1 MGALRKAT
9 QVRKRFE
16 AALRDIVWHGNQG
29 TARCPFHPDHRPS
42 FSINTK
48 LGVYFCHG
56 CKAKGTIADFERYI
70 FGSQRGPA
78 RKSSSNLSHQIGQHG
93 KPEKVEDVYQYEDSN
108 KCVIFEQV
116 RFKPKT
122 FRSRRPDGKGGWI
135 WNLQGVQRVLYRLP
149 DILKAG
155 KVYVAEGEKDANN
168 VAALTGCAGTTN
180 VGGAGKWQDEFSESL
195 KEKEVIILQDG
206 DEPGMKHALKVADSV
221 SKIAPSVKLLPP
233 FKHAKDISE
242 WIENGGTLKQLKK
255 IESRTPLFNPQSVAN
270 PTSMTEANA
279 GWQARPIRGALLVSL
294 VEQYFLDYIVLSP
307 GLPLVLSVWV
317 VGSYL
322 FDVFDSFPYLSVTS
336 PTKRCGKTRLGEL
349 IELLC
354 SRPQLTV
361 NLSEAAL
368 FRLIERDRPT
378 LIIDEAETLS
388 NPTSERS
395 QNLRSV
401 LQAGFR
407 KGAVVPRCVGKD
419 HDVKDFSV
427 FCPKVII
434 AIGALPDTLRDRS
447 VLVLMRRR
455 RQSEQVR
462 RFRRRLV
469 TDMLEGTSNLI
480 KVWCEKHRSTV
491 EEKYSGLDLGFLQDR
506 EADVWEPLFSILSVA
521 DPKRLGEMQEVA
533 LRLSKEKNALDVDD
547 SLGLRLLTDIRRIFA
562 KAKLRSLST
571 ADLMKDLQALPEN
584 SWEDVTPVKISRI
597 LRPFGIAPRQ
607 VWTEA
612 GRNLRGYDLED
623 FKQAFER
630 YL

>member
-1 MGALRKAT
+1 VGTTMKTAQA
-9 QVRKRFE
+9 RKRFE
-16 AALRDIVWHGNQG
+16 AALQDIAWNGNQG
-29 TARCPFHPDHRPS
+29 TARCPFHADRRPS
-42 FSINTK
+42 LSLNAE
-48 LGVYFCHG
+48 LGLFYCHG
-56 CKAKGTIADFERYI
+56 CGAKGTTSDFERRI
-70 FGSQRGPA
+70 SGICRRPAGTPISRANQKNGPQERTGTVA
-78 RKSSSNLSHQIGQHG
+78 A
-93 KPEKVEDVYQYEDSN
+93 VYQYKDAN
-108 KCVIFEQV
+108 QKVIFEQV
-116 RFKPKT
+116 RYKPKT
-122 FRSRRPDGKGGWI
+122 FRSRRPGGKGGWV
-135 WNLQGVQRVLYRLP
+135 WNLQGVQRVLYQLP
-149 DILKAG
+149 EILKAG
-155 KVYVAEGEKDANN
+155 KVYVVEGEKDADS
-168 VAALTGCAGTTN
+168 VTSLTGCPGTTN
-180 VGGAGKWQDEFSESL
+180 VGGAGKWRDELSESL
-195 KEKEVIILQDG
+195 ADKEIIILQDG
-206 DEPGMKHALKVADSV
+206 DEPGAKHALEVAASVCKVAR
-221 SKIAPSVKLLPP
+221 SVKLLAP
-233 FKHAKDISE
+233 FTDAKDISE
-242 WIENGGTLKQLKK
+242 WITNGGTRKQLEK
-255 IESRTPLFNPQSVAN
+255 IESRTPLFNPQSVAS
-270 PTSMTEANA
+270 PTSMTATNA
-279 GWQARPIRGALLVSL
+279 GWQAQPIRGALLVSL

-462 RFRRRLV
+462 RFRRRLA
-469 TDMLEGTSNLI
+469 TDMMEGTGNLI
-480 KVWCEKHRSTV
+480 KVWCEAHRPTV
-491 EEKYSGLDLGFLQDR
+491 EKRYVGFDLGFLQDR
-506 EADVWEPLFSILSVA
+506 EADVWEPLFAILSVA
-521 DPKRLGEMQEVA
+521 APERLDELKEVA

-547 SLGLRLLTDIRRIFA
+547 SLGLRLLTDIRRIFE
-562 KAKLRSLST
+562 KTKSKPLST
-571 ADLMKDLQALPEN
+571 SDLIKDLQALPES
-584 SWEDVTPVKISRI
+584 SWEDVTSVKIARI

-607 VWTEA
+607 LWTGA
-612 GRNLRGYDLED
+612 GRNLRGYDPED

>member
-1 MGALRKAT
+1 MAPPTRTAE
-9 QVRKRFE
+9 VRTRFE
-16 AALRDIVWHGNQG
+16 TVLQGIAWNGSQG
-29 TARCPFHPDHRPS
+29 TARCPFHADHRPS
-42 FSINTK
+42 LSVNAE
-48 LGVYFCHG
+48 LGLFYCHG
-56 CKAKGTIADFERYI
+56 CKAKGTTADFERRI
-70 FGSQRGPA
+70 LGIRQNSA
-78 RKSSSNLSHQIGQHG
+78 G
-93 KPEKVEDVYQYEDSN
+93 KRTPKQVLKNRPQPKTYTIEFTYPYRNAN
-108 KCVIFEQV
+108 KKVIFEQV

-122 FRSRRPDGKGGWI
+122 FRLRRPDGKGDWI
-135 WNLQGVQRVLYRLP
+135 WNFQGVKRVLYQLP
-149 DILKAG
+149 EVLEAG
-155 KVYVAEGEKDANN
+155 KVYVAEGEKDADS

-180 VGGAGKWQDEFSESL
+180 VGGAGKWREEFSRSL
-195 KEKEVIILQDG
+195 ADKEIIILQDG
-206 DEPGMKHALKVADSV
+206 DEPGMKHALEVAESV
-221 SKIAPSVKLLPP
+221 SKFARSVKLLPP
-233 FKHAKDISE
+233 FKNAKDISE
-242 WIENGGTLKQLKK
+242 WIENGGTLKQLNK
-255 IESRTPLFNPQSVAN
+255 IESRTPLFNPQSVAS
-270 PTSMTEANA
+270 PTSMTETNA
-279 GWQARPIRGALLVSL
+279 GWRARPIRGALLVSL